1 MGMRS
6 AVVGV
11 CAWAVIG
18 VLAAAGAGTACGGED
33 GPAVGPVEMIE
44 LMSSDGLP
52 MRAEV
57 RWGGETWLL
66 LGHMFTASLH
76 AWDPVAEHF
85 HGRGY
90 SVLTW
95 DFRGHGETPRF
106 ANIPE
111 ELRAAELHREWRA
124 ALDYAE
130 AAGAERIYGAGASMG
145 GTSLA
150 VTAAIEASMDDRLD
164 GMILI
169 SAPTMFRGLDAL
181 AEYATVTIPRLI
193 VVGVNDRSAPTFAR
207 LFHRDAAGPSKLVEL
222 PTNLHGNDLTSDE
235 EFGPQVLELMR
246 EFLPAADPG

>member
-6 AVVGV
+6 VVGGV
-11 CAWAVIG
+11 CTWALIG

-33 GPAVGPVEMIE
+33 GPEAGTVEMVE

-57 RWGGETWLL
+57 WWGGETWLL
-66 LGHMFTASLH
+66 LGHMFTANLR
-76 AWDPVAEHF
+76 AWDPIAEDF
-85 HGRGY
+85 HARGY

-95 DFRGHGETPRF
+95 DFRGHGETPQF
-106 ANIPE
+106 AYIPE

-130 AAGAERIYGAGASMG
+130 AAGAERVYGAGASMG
-145 GTSLA
+145 GTSLV
-150 VTAAIEASMDDRLD
+150 VTAAMEAAMDDRLD

-169 SAPTMFRGLDAL
+169 SAPTVFRGLDAL
-181 AEYATVTIPRLI
+181 ADYAAVTIPRLI
-193 VVGVNDRSAPTFAR
+193 IVGVDDRSAPTFAR

-222 PTNLHGNDLTSDE
+222 PTNLHGNALTSDE
-235 EFGPQVLELMR
+235 EFGPQALELMR
-246 EFLPAADPG
+246 EFLPEADPG

>member
-6 AVVGV
+6 VVVGV
-11 CAWAVIG
+11 CAWVVIG
-18 VLAAAGAGTACGGED
+18 VLVAAAGGVACGGED
-33 GPAVGPVEMIE
+33 GPEAGTVEGIE
-44 LMSSDGLP
+44 LMSSDGLL

-66 LGHMFTASLH
+66 LGHMFTANLR
-76 AWDPVAEHF
+76 AWDPIAEDF
-85 HGRGY
+85 HSRGY

-106 ANIPE
+106 AHIPE
-111 ELRAAELHREWRA
+111 ELRAAELHREWRV

-130 AAGAERIYGAGASMG
+130 AAGAELIYGAGASMG

-150 VTAAIEASMDDRLD
+150 VTAAMEAAMRDRFD

-169 SAPTMFRGLDAL
+169 SAPTIFRGLDAL
-181 AEYATVTIPRLI
+181 ADYAVVTIPRLI
-193 VVGVNDRSAPTFAR
+193 IVGVDDRSAPTFAR
-207 LFHRDAAGPSKLVEL
+207 LFHRDAVGPSKLVEL